1 MNRNNNNY
9 EREMLWFTLILVIA
23 AVVVSIVFFMTLN
36 DRHENSAD
44 FKTPIQ
50 KKAVR
55 TEIETH
61 EIRCVEQTSNFCA
74 KYKVFKITKE

>member
-1 MNRNNNNY
+1 MSRDNSY

-44 FKTPIQ
+44 FKAPIQ
-50 KKAVR
+50 KKAAR

-61 EIRCVEQTSNFCA
+61 EIRCVEHKSNFCVR
-74 KYKVFKITKE
+74 YKVFKIIKE